1 MKKHKDLYEEEKR
14 RHEETLKRYQEDHM
28 DEMEIFNVHKRCNKT
43 VPKAAAKTGA
53 KAALKV
59 PKGEY
64 HAFLREKL
72 DEMTGEDQRNYRS
85 IVSRRWKEIK
95 EDLQRLS
102 AYNDKAR
109 QMKNEPTKLGD
120 DAQHEK
126 VVAKRSVV
134 KRPKKA
140 PKTSGFVDTDPDE
153 SVTEDEQEPVV
164 KKPQKAPKTPEF
176 VDTDSND
183 SDSKDES
190 EPAVKLPQKVSKLPR
205 FIDEEQRAKK
215 ASGSGDGKKTATK
228 AGKKVKKILQPKNH
242 QNHPN

>member
-1 MKKHKDLYEEEKR
+1 
-14 RHEETLKRYQEDHM
+14 
-28 DEMEIFNVHKRCNKT
+28 
-43 VPKAAAKTGA
+43 
-53 KAALKV
+53 
-59 PKGEY
+59 
-64 HAFLREKL
+64 
-72 DEMTGEDQRNYRS
+72 
-85 IVSRRWKEIK
+85 
-95 EDLQRLS
+95 
-102 AYNDKAR
+102 
-109 QMKNEPTKLGD
+109 MKNEPTKLGD

-153 SVTEDEQEPVV
+153 SVTEGEQEPVV

-215 ASGSGDGKKTATK
+215 YQGQAMEKRLPQRQEKKLKRSYSLKITK
-228 AGKKVKKILQPKNH
+228 ITQIRRTYKSTKVTRVC
-242 QNHPN
+242 